1 MRSVFSLEFLRL
13 ADLTKSVSIGSSMS
27 LLLKMICSISL
38 DKCFF
43 GHIVL
48 LKFTKEDGGG
58 EEGERQG
65 WEIKTISFL
74 GIVFFSRK
82 MYRANQR
89 ISGGNYF

>member
-58 EEGERQG
+58 GGGRKARVG
-65 WEIKTISFL
+65 DKDNFFL
-74 GIVFFSRK
+74 GDSVFL
-82 MYRANQR
+82 
-89 ISGGNYF
+89 